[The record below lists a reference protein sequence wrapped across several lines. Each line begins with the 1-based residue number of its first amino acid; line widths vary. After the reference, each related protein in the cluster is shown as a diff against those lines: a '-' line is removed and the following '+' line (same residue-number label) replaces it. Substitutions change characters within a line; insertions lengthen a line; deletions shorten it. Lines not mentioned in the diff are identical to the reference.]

1 MLNARGINS
10 NLSLKTEDISEK
22 KYFYLK
28 ATNDFVIVF
37 CNDKKPDIDSIINEN
52 KNITKKHIKMCV
64 VTSDSDVKNSFK
76 KKVI

>member
-1 MLNARGINS
+1 MLNARRINS

-37 CNDKKPDIDSIINEN
+37 CNDKKPDIDSIVNET
-52 KNITKKHIKMCV
+52 KNIPKEYVKMCV
-64 VTSDSDVKNSFK
+64 VSSDTDVKNSFK